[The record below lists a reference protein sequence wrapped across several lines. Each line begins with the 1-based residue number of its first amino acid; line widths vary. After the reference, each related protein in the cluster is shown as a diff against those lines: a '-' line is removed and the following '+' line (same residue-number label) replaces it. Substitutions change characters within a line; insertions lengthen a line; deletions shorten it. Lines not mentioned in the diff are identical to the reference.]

1 MVDTRNF
8 QVLGGISL
16 AILCQ
21 IGNLTPKQYHKQFKL
36 DSTLQLLIKKIKV
49 SVNNNSLGNPENLC
63 YAGQEREKEI

>member
-16 AILCQ
+16 AILCH

-36 DSTLQLLIKKIKV
+36 DSTLQLLIKKNL
-49 SVNNNSLGNPENLC
+49 SVNQQQQSSQPKLVLG
-63 YAGQEREKEI
+63 

>member
-8 QVLGGISL
+8 QVLRGVFL
-16 AILCQ
+16 AILCH

-49 SVNNNSLGNPENLC
+49 LVNNNSLVNPENLC
-63 YAGQEREKEI
+63 CARQEREKEI